1 MKRVSVFIAV
11 AFVAIFVA
19 SINTIAEEPEYESPE
34 IQLKFN
40 LKGENDALWPQTKL
54 PNEEPTTKPVTADI
68 TWDLG
73 PAGKIGRDPVNVGTW
88 TSNPVEFDLSITI
101 NSFDVWWEDTEDEN
115 GDDTCEWTITIEHN
129 GEDVSEDTSGC
140 QHGGSELAKGTHS
153 LSTTINLVAG
163 DTIGIDLWFE
173 GWDNIKIYYDNVTYD
188 TGLGIT
194 GSHLYLFNGIWK
206 GSMVSIEFA
215 EAWPADW
222 ETNLDGGYVMVMG
235 DDGYMA
241 DNKMASV
248 RDGNEYSFQ
257 GNNSTT
263 IEVTS
268 TVIEWTEIT
277 GTGIKIMMDYT
288 TFNHMPGNNTGNG
301 TEGNPPRVTLI
312 LERPIALLGDD
323 DGFLGLGMPGFEVMI
338 AIPAIAFAARRTR
351 N

>member
-129 GEDVSEDTSGC
+129 GNDVSEDTSGC
-140 QHGGSELAKGTHS
+140 QHDGSELAKTAMVPGPQSYHKQAPPKQ
-153 LSTTINLVAG
+153 VARPKSQG
-163 DTIGIDLWFE
+163 
-173 GWDNIKIYYDNVTYD
+173 KM
-188 TGLGIT
+188 
-194 GSHLYLFNGIWK
+194 S
-206 GSMVSIEFA
+206 
-215 EAWPADW
+215 PA
-222 ETNLDGGYVMVMG
+222 
-235 DDGYMA
+235 
-241 DNKMASV
+241 AS
-248 RDGNEYSFQ
+248 
-257 GNNSTT
+257 
-263 IEVTS
+263 
-268 TVIEWTEIT
+268 
-277 GTGIKIMMDYT
+277 
-288 TFNHMPGNNTGNG
+288 
-301 TEGNPPRVTLI
+301 
-312 LERPIALLGDD
+312 A
-323 DGFLGLGMPGFEVMI
+323 
-338 AIPAIAFAARRTR
+338 AIAQAQQAQR
-351 N
+351 NRKRP